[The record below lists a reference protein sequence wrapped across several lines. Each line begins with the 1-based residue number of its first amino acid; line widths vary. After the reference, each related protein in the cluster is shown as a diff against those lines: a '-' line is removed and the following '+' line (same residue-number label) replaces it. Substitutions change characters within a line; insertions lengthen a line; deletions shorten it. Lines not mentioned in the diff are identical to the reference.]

1 MVSTTTTTPSD
12 YLASLAQDRR
22 EIISALRDLILQNLP
37 QGYQE
42 TINWGMLSYEVPLE
56 RYPDTYNKK
65 PLNYIGLAAQKN
77 YNSLYLMSV
86 YQNPADYQE
95 LMDAFDAMG
104 VKPNMGKSCIRFKKL
119 EQLPLDTI
127 SRLIAKTSVQEFVNT
142 AKALQNNKALSK

>member
-1 MVSTTTTTPSD
+1 MLMVSSTTTTPTD
-12 YLASLAQDRR
+12 YLANLPQERR
-22 EIISALRDLILQNLP
+22 EVISAIRDLILENLP
-37 QGYQE
+37 EGYQE

-56 RYPDTYNKK
+56 SYPDTYNQK

-119 EQLPLDTI
+119 DQLPLETI
-127 SRLIAKTSVQEFVNT
+127 SRLIAKTSVRDFIEVT
-142 AKALQNNKALSK
+142 KALQN

>member
-1 MVSTTTTTPSD
+1 MVSSTTTTPTD
-12 YLASLAQDRR
+12 YLASLPQDRR
-22 EIISALRDLILQNLP
+22 EVISTIRDLILENLP
-37 QGYQE
+37 EGYQE

-56 RYPDTYNKK
+56 TYPDTYNHK

-104 VKPNMGKSCIRFKKL
+104 VKHNMGKSRIRFKKL
-119 EQLPLDTI
+119 DQFPP
-127 SRLIAKTSVQEFVNT
+127 
-142 AKALQNNKALSK
+142 

>member
-56 RYPDTYNKK
+56 TYPDTYNKK

-119 EQLPLDTI
+119 EQLPLNTI
-127 SRLIAKTSVQEFVNT
+127 SRLIAKTSVQEFIETTKV
-142 AKALQNNKALSK
+142 LQNKKSSSI